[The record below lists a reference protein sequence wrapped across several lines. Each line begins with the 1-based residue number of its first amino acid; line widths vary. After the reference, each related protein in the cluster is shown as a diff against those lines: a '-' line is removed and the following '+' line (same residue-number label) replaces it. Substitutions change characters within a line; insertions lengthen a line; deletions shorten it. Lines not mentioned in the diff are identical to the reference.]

1 MTRISALVMVMAL
14 PLFAAEKEAAKHV
27 GTWSREVSGHK
38 IAIEI
43 KGDSTLKIVVNT
55 GDKKVDVAATYGV
68 TKEGVVFAI
77 MTKVEKDITE
87 GPEKGDL
94 FAFTFTITDK
104 EMTVSDFKGT
114 KVNDGA
120 RKILEGVY
128 TKK

>member
-68 TKEGVVFAI
+68 AI

>member
-27 GTWSREVSGHK
+27 GTWTREVSGHK
-38 IAIEI
+38 ITFDI
-43 KGDSTLKIVVNT
+43 KGDSTMKIAVDT
-55 GDKKVDVAATYGV
+55 GSKKVDVAAKYGV

-77 MTKVEKDITE
+77 MTKVETDVTD
-87 GPEKGDL
+87 GPAKGDL

-120 RKILEGVY
+120 RKVLEGVY
-128 TKK
+128 TRK